1 MDAIFLWKNYFTKQA
16 TKDIY
21 ALLHSVPMFEQ
32 LSRGDLKAVERILH
46 RRSYAEGEYIFHQGD
61 PGLGMYIVEQGE
73 VSVFIEQSKHEIV
86 RLTNGEFFGEL
97 GLLTDYPRIASAK
110 AVEDTKL
117 FGFFQPDLFSLIET
131 RPRIGVSVVMNL
143 SRIIAERLHRA
154 TLENK
159 SLLEQ
164 LGSAVPK

>member
-1 MDAIFLWKNYFTKQA
+1 MDAIFLWKNYFAKEQ

-21 ALLHSVPMFEQ
+21 SLLHSVPMFEQ
-32 LSRGDLKAVERILH
+32 LSRSDLKAVERILH
-46 RRSYAEGEYIFHQGD
+46 RRSYAAGEYIFRQGE
-61 PGLGMYIVEQGE
+61 PGLGMYIVQEGE

-86 RLTNGEFFGEL
+86 RLTDGEFFGEL
-97 GLLTDYPRIASAK
+97 GLLTEHPRIASAK
-110 AVEDTKL
+110 AAVETKL

-143 SRIIAERLHRA
+143 SRIIAERLHHA

-159 SLLEQ
+159 ILHEQ
-164 LGSAVPK
+164 LSTAFQK